1 MGDTDTTLNEIEDT
15 LKIKA
20 DQLVAVE
27 KAMTVFLDTDDWGE
41 ASAEILRCALT
52 QTNSEYGFVGVVLK
66 GPVLRILSQEGIEW
80 HSRAG
85 RTLYDAAIRTY
96 RELGYLEFTSFD
108 NLFGRVITDGKTVIS
123 NNPALDR
130 RSGGLPAGHPPLNS
144 FMGVPVLRRGEV
156 VGLIGVAN
164 RPGGYIGTERANIE
178 VLCRS
183 TGVLYDSYRR
193 KQREAELEE
202 DAESA
207 KRLKE
212 RLLANMRHEIRT
224 PMTAILGYAEVLKE
238 RLSHN
243 REALEDLEIIEHTGH
258 NNLET
263 HKNVHDLAEIEA
275 GNVRIEPSLC
285 SPARIATRILSSLLT
300 KASAKRIT
308 LDIHY
313 ETPIPHIIC
322 SDPVRFEQ
330 SVSILVGNAIKFTG
344 AGSVVLS
351 LRQVHDDGR
360 ERRLELRVAD
370 TGIGI
375 CEDELERIFEP
386 FSQVDPSASRKHG
399 GAGLGLA
406 ICRTLARFLGGDV
419 TVKSEVGVG
428 TEFTLSIPCS
438 GTEHG
443 SFHKPTS
450 RRINDQLVT
459 IGESLR
465 GP

>member
-1 MGDTDTTLNEIEDT
+1 VVY
-15 LKIKA
+15 
-20 DQLVAVE
+20 LVRPPLPDGRFVVPHYVLQE
-27 KAMTVFLDTDDWGE
+27 CGH
-41 ASAEILRCALT
+41 LRA
-52 QTNSEYGFVGVVLK
+52 FVGARRFIL
-66 GPVLRILSQEGIEW
+66 LSQLRP
-80 HSRAG
+80 RAI
-85 RTLYDAAIRTY
+85 D
-96 RELGYLEFTSFD
+96 
-108 NLFGRVITDGKTVIS
+108 V
-123 NNPALDR
+123 AL
-130 RSGGLPAGHPPLNS
+130 P
-144 FMGVPVLRRGEV
+144 
-156 VGLIGVAN
+156 
-164 RPGGYIGTERANIE
+164 
-178 VLCRS
+178 
-183 TGVLYDSYRR
+183 R

-243 REALEDLEIIEHTGH
+243 REALEDLEIIEHSGH
-258 NNLET
+258 NLLET
-263 HKNVHDLAEIEA
+263 LNNVLDLSEIEA

-285 SPARIATRILSSLLT
+285 SPARIAKRILSSLLT
-300 KASAKRIT
+300 EASAKGIT

-351 LRQVHDDGR
+351 LRQVHDEGR

-375 CEDELERIFEP
+375 CEDQLERIFEP

-428 TEFTLSIPCS
+428 TEFTLSVPCS

-450 RRINDQLVT
+450 RRINEGKVGGYTRTRKNTPL
-459 IGESLR
+459 
-465 GP
+465 